1 MSENPHMSENVT
13 NAIQVRKLLR
23 QQAAIAHFGSFA
35 LRESDVL
42 KVLTEAARVCA
53 ECLSVPFSKVCRYR
67 EKENDLLIEA
77 GNGWHAGVVG
87 NVISRADITSPQG
100 RAFVTGEPSICND
113 LRDDNDFKL
122 PPFYAEHGIV
132 STIDVVIK
140 GSDDQPYG
148 VLEIDNNQQH
158 DYDQH
163 DIDFLTGFA
172 NVLAEAVATSART
185 SILQSTI
192 DRMKVLVA
200 EKDRLLEQK
209 KVLAEELQHR
219 VRNNL
224 QLVYGMLSKQ
234 LDDTP
239 DTAGQRGI
247 KAISRRVSTLAQVYD
262 HLLGN
267 EMTRTTD
274 FGSYVK
280 SLCLNLAEIQAAPD
294 GYVTLTCDSEAI
306 VLDLD
311 VVTALGIVVA
321 EVVTNSYDHA
331 FPRGKRGSI
340 IVSVR
345 RAEGD
350 ADIATMTISDDGP
363 GFLAKAESKR
373 HGLGLVRRLVEQ
385 VRGSA
390 VVNSEH
396 GTVWTIKIPVERMA
410 LVS

>member
-1 MSENPHMSENVT
+1 M
-13 NAIQVRKLLR
+13 
-23 QQAAIAHFGSFA
+23 
-35 LRESDVL
+35 L
-42 KVLTEAARVCA
+42 KVLIVKDDLMLAD
-53 ECLSVPFSKVCRYR
+53 FS
-67 EKENDLLIEA
+67 EE
-77 GNGWHAGVVG
+77 
-87 NVISRADITSPQG
+87 
-100 RAFVTGEPSICND
+100 
-113 LRDDNDFKL
+113 
-122 PPFYAEHGIV
+122 
-132 STIDVVIK
+132 
-140 GSDDQPYG
+140 
-148 VLEIDNNQQH
+148 EIDNDRQH

-185 SILQSTI
+185 GVLQSTI
-192 DRMKVLVA
+192 ERMKVLVE

-239 DTAGQRGI
+239 DKAGQRGI

-274 FGSYVK
+274 FGGYIK

-294 GYVTLTCDSEAI
+294 GGVTLTCDSDAI
-306 VLDLD
+306 ALDLD

-331 FPRGKRGSI
+331 FPNGKKGSI
-340 IVSVR
+340 VVSVHR
-345 RAEGD
+345 TD
-350 ADIATMTISDDGP
+350 DVATMTISDDGT
-363 GFLAKAESKR
+363 GFPSKTESKR
-373 HGLGLVRRLVEQ
+373 HGLGLVRRLVQQ

-390 VVNSEH
+390 VVESDR
-396 GTVWTIKIPVERMA
+396 GTVWTIKIPVETHA
-410 LVS
+410 LGAPTADATAA